1 MKEVILKV
9 AILSMYPSADAQG
22 IINIKQL
29 LERESGKYKCVKWE
43 CTVFDVRFANHHPD
57 PADFDVYISTG
68 GPGDPHDGEGEE
80 WERLYFQFLD
90 RMYRQDF
97 PDKRPKFL
105 FSICHSFQL
114 LCRHFGIAA
123 VTKRKGNARFGV
135 FPSSKQAA
143 GKNDALF
150 NQLPDPF
157 LMVENR
163 SWQCILVEQDR
174 LNRLGIKVLATE
186 NQDPASALL
195 ALRITPNWIGTQF
208 HPEAG
213 ISSMQQQHS
222 SRKEA
227 INLKHGEGKWEEL
240 MKMLE
245 SLNPSLDQTHET
257 LLPHFL
263 QTAADLIISNQ

>member
-9 AILSMYPSADAQG
+9 AILSKYSNPDAQG
-22 IINIKQL
+22 IINIKHI
-29 LERESGKYKCVKWE
+29 LEVESGKNRGVKWE
-43 CTVFDVRFANHHPD
+43 YAIFDVRFVNHHPD

-114 LCRHFGIAA
+114 LCRHFEIAA
-123 VTKRKGNARFGV
+123 VTKREGKVRFGV
-135 FPSSKQAA
+135 FPCSKQPA
-143 GKNDALF
+143 GKSDSLF

-163 SWQCILVEQDR
+163 SWQCIPVEQNR

-186 NQDPASALL
+186 NQDTASALL

-213 ISSMQQQHS
+213 IASMRQQYQNDQKKVDS
-222 SRKEA
+222 K
-227 INLKHGEGKWEEL
+227 NGEGKWEEL
-240 MKMLE
+240 MKLLE

-257 LLPHFL
+257 LLPGFL
-263 QTAADLIISNQ
+263 QTAADSIISNQ